1 VNSYSREDFMDV
13 QGLGQAE
20 WTENKAAVK
29 SRELGKDDFLTM
41 FVAQLKNQDPLN
53 PMQGQEFAA
62 QLAQFSSLEQL
73 FNVNETLQTLKT
85 TQDDASRLQGI
96 EFIGKEIVARG
107 DSLQLEQ
114 GKVVSG
120 LFALEEKAECTV
132 AILNQDGY
140 LVKTIALGTLDEGPN
155 SFQWSG
161 HDGEGNILSP
171 GTYRFS
177 VVAKTATGEMVNGDP
192 RVSGKVTGVNLEN
205 GTAKLY
211 IGQVPVSLSDVME
224 VMDPAEEVPEA
235 S

>member
-1 VNSYSREDFMDV
+1 MDGV
-13 QGLGQAE
+13 QGFGQTE
-20 WTENKAAVK
+20 WTETKAAAK

-41 FVAQLKNQDPLN
+41 FVAQLKHQDPLN

-73 FNVNETLQTLKT
+73 FNVNETLELLKT
-85 TQDDASRLQGI
+85 SQDDASRLQGI
-96 EFIGKEIVARG
+96 EFIGKEILARG

-114 GKVVSG
+114 GKVVAG
-120 LFALEEKAECTV
+120 RFELEEKGKCTV

-140 LVKTIALGTLDEGPN
+140 LVRTIPLGTVEEGPN
-155 SFQWSG
+155 SFQWDG
-161 HDGEGNILSP
+161 HDGNGNLLSP

-177 VVAKTATGEMVNGDP
+177 IVARTATGAMVNGDP
-192 RVSGKVTGVNLEN
+192 RIFGKVTGVNLEN
-205 GTAKLY
+205 GTVSLY

-224 VMDPAEEVPEA
+224 VMDPAEEVSEA